1 MGVVIDSDTLKLI
14 SLFER
19 MTRARVKDCL
29 PVEGEDRIIFVVNK
43 GSLRNALGKKGDNVR
58 MLREKIHKIVDII
71 EYSDDPERFIRNI
84 FHNFKVK
91 KVKIDNG
98 ASGLTAFVS
107 VDAKDKGRAIGREGR
122 NLKLARKILARHH
135 EKIVNIMIL

>member
-1 MGVVIDSDTLKLI
+1 MNVVIDSDTLQLI

-29 PVEGEDRIIFVVNK
+29 PVEGEDRIVFVVNK
-43 GSLRNALGKKGDNVR
+43 GSLRNALGKRGENVKK
-58 MLREKIHKIVDII
+58 LRERIKKIVDVI
-71 EYSDDPERFIRNI
+71 EYSPDPEKFVRNI

-98 ASGLTAFVS
+98 ASGLTAYVT
-107 VDAKDKGRAIGREGR
+107 VDPKDKGRAIGREGK

-135 EKIVNIMIL
+135 KDIANIMIL